1 MLGTRPYGLGLV
13 KAEQWQRDVVTAA
26 DPRWWGLTDA
36 LVSFLGGRWR
46 QDEGSLV
53 LELDAQGEND
63 TTALIGLGV
72 CLWHMGCEVVL
83 DTADL
88 QEPDSGLL
96 DLVASLVQ
104 YGLVVTIR
112 HPYERMGHE
121 LSLHGLRG
129 VPDESGTEL
138 RVLRAARR
146 AARRRTLRLARG
158 YEGFEGRL
166 AG

>member
-1 MLGTRPYGLGLV
+1 M
-13 KAEQWQRDVVTAA
+13 TAT

-46 QDEGSLV
+46 EEGGSLI
-53 LELDAQGEND
+53 LELVAHGEND
-63 TTALIGLGV
+63 NTALIGLGV
-72 CLWHMGCEVVL
+72 CLWHLGHEVIL
-83 DTADL
+83 DTAHL
-88 QEPDSGLL
+88 EEPDSGLL

-112 HPYERMGHE
+112 DPSRRMGHE

-138 RVLRAARR
+138 RVLRAAPG
-146 AARRRTLRLARG
+146 AERRRPLRS
-158 YEGFEGRL
+158 
-166 AG
+166 